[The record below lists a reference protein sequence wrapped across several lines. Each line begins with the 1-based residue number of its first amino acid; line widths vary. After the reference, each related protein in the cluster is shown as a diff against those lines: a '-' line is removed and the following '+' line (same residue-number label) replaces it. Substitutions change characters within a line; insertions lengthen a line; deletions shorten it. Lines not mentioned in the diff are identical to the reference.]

1 MLNGSTL
8 NGATLNGA
16 PPGSVLPEPITIEP
30 VAAMVWAPRV
40 LVNGQD
46 LSHLVTGQVKF
57 SRAEGGRAVADV
69 LFLVDPGSLDPASW
83 DGKTIEIFY
92 RDMVAGVWRE
102 TLRYRGWIEGPELSQ
117 QTRILRCQ
125 CSDRLQEDIEALTI
139 EQIDALTAGVW
150 SDDVFEPVSGR
161 SRWDYAQERLSTR
174 AASLQ
179 RSVEGDW
186 QVTDWAVKPPAYII
200 PPGTVMFESLEWL
213 PAAAADRTN
222 VVVVEADYRFIRLRE
237 RHQAFS
243 WRHPDIVGDSIDNSF
258 CLWRRDDTDL
268 PDKAMVLE
276 ASSGAGYGAILKDAF
291 WLVLPP
297 NGIYCEPPSGWTN
310 KYPDR
315 LLMRASWFSAR
326 RWSQRVTE
334 QYTFRIEAPA
344 SVAAI
349 GEVIARDRVTLET
362 EADREEEFLQ
372 AEFDSPEPDA
382 VQDALGDYVVDLREQ
397 GRADLA
403 AVCMLRRGEVQILAG
418 HRQNR
423 LTFDLPSSD
432 ALPFRLEHTL
442 DLRDL
447 ILGSPVRC
455 VGKVFSISEVWD
467 LDSGRALATI
477 ELAVSQG
484 GGTVQDALT
493 PPPAPPSTPPGSPPL
508 EIILPTQLGGR
519 NTSPIYDDELDG
531 FAGNYTQN
539 DLDINPALKEF
550 EYRFQLTAPE
560 IPAEHQD
567 EYQVPA
573 SRTYRVRVPHD
584 LLEL

>member
-16 PPGSVLPEPITIEP
+16 PPGSALPEPITIEP

-83 DGKTIEIFY
+83 DGKAIEIFY

-102 TLRYRGWIEGPELSQ
+102 TLRFRGWIEGPELSQ

-125 CSDRLQEDIEALTI
+125 CSDRLQEDIEALPI

-150 SDDVFEPVSGR
+150 SEDVFEAVAGR

-179 RSVEGDW
+179 RSIEGAW
-186 QVTDWAVKPPAYII
+186 QVTDWAVTPPAYII
-200 PPGTVMFESLEWL
+200 PAGTVMFESLEWL

-237 RHQAFS
+237 RHQAFA
-243 WRHPDIVGDSIDNSF
+243 WKHPDIVGDSIDNSF
-258 CLWRRDDTDL
+258 CLWRRDSTEV
-268 PDKAMVLE
+268 PDKDMIRE
-276 ASSGAGYGAILKDAF
+276 ASSGAGYGAILRDAF
-291 WLVLPP
+291 WLTLPP
-297 NGIYCEPPSGWTN
+297 SGIYCDPPAGWT
-310 KYPDR
+310 DEFDDQ
-315 LLMRASWFSAR
+315 LLRAAWTSAR

-334 QYTFRIEAPA
+334 QYTLRIEAPA

-349 GEVIARDRVTLET
+349 GEVISRDRVTLET
-362 EADREEEFLQ
+362 ESDREDEFLE
-372 AEFDSPEPDA
+372 AVFDSPEADA

-397 GRADLA
+397 ARSDMAV
-403 AVCMLRRGEVQILAG
+403 VCMLKRAEVQILG
-418 HRQNR
+418 DHRKNR

-442 DLRDL
+442 DLRDV

-455 VGKVFSISEVWD
+455 VGKVFSLSEVWD
-467 LDSGRALATI
+467 LDAGTALATV

-484 GGTVQDALT
+484 GGTVQDPLIAL
-493 PPPAPPSTPPGSPPL
+493 PVPPSTPPGTPPEL
-508 EIILPTQLGGR
+508 IQLPTQIGGR
-519 NTSPIYDDELDG
+519 ATSPAYDDEQDG
-531 FAGNYTQN
+531 FSGNYSVPSPGTESF
-539 DLDINPALKEF
+539 D
-550 EYRFQLTAPE
+550 YRFQITAPE
-560 IPAEHQD
+560 IPEDHQD
-567 EYQVPA
+567 EYLVPVD
-573 SRTYRVRVPHD
+573 RTYRVRVPHD
-584 LLEL
+584 VLEL

>member
-69 LFLVDPGSLDPASW
+69 LFLVDPGTLDPASW
-83 DGKTIEIFY
+83 DGKAVEIFY
-92 RDMVAGVWRE
+92 RDLVAGVWRE

-125 CSDRLQEDIEALTI
+125 CSDRLQEDIEALPI
-139 EQIDALTAGVW
+139 EQIDALTAGIW
-150 SDDVFEPVSGR
+150 SEDVFEPVAGR

-179 RSVEGDW
+179 RSIEGAW
-186 QVTDWAVKPPAYII
+186 QVTDWAVTPPAYII
-200 PPGTVMFESLEWL
+200 PAGTVMFESLEWL

-243 WRHPDIVGDSIDNSF
+243 WRHPDIVGDSIDNGF
-258 CLWRRDDTDL
+258 CVWRHDDTDL
-268 PDKAMVLE
+268 PDLE
-276 ASSGAGYGAILKDAF
+276 MIADASKGAGYGAILKDPF
-291 WLVLPP
+291 WLILPP
-297 NGIYCEPPSGWTN
+297 NGVYCDPPAGWTN
-310 KYPDR
+310 KFNDQV
-315 LLMRASWFSAR
+315 LRASWTSAR

-334 QYTFRIEAPA
+334 QYTLRIEAPA

-372 AEFDSPEPDA
+372 AEFDSPDADA

-397 GRADLA
+397 ARADVA
-403 AVCMLRRGEVQILAG
+403 VVCMLKRGEVQILG
-418 HRQNR
+418 EHRQNR

-442 DLRDL
+442 DLRDV

-455 VGKVFSISEVWD
+455 VGKVFSLSEVWD
-467 LDSGRALATI
+467 LDSGTAITTV

-484 GGTVQDALT
+484 GGLDADVLT
-493 PPPAPPSTPPGSPPL
+493 PPPKPPSTPPGSPPL
-508 EIILPTQLGGR
+508 EIVLPTQLGGR
-519 NTSPIYDDELDG
+519 NSSPIYDDELDG

-539 DLDINPALKEF
+539 DLDINPALELF
-550 EYRFQLTAPE
+550 EYRFQVTAPE

-567 EYQVPA
+567 EYLVPA
-573 SRTYRVRVPHD
+573 EQTYRVRIPHD